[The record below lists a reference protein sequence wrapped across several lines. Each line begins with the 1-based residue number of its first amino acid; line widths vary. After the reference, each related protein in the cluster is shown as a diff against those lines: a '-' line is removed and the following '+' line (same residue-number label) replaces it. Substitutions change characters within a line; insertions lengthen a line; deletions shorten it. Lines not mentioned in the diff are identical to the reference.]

1 MQIQIK
7 ISPKRDLFNH
17 QIKPLQW
24 LFKKISMRGLFHVK
38 QKQPIKIKSVLQKQ
52 EHEETLPPNSSI
64 DDELFFKLVE
74 ELFVCF
80 DSMFHVKPM
89 VIA

>member
-1 MQIQIK
+1 M
-7 ISPKRDLFNH
+7 
-17 QIKPLQW
+17 
-24 LFKKISMRGLFHVK
+24 FKKISMRGLFHVK
-38 QKQPIKIKSVLQKQ
+38 QKQPIKIESVLQKQ
-52 EHEETLPPNSSI
+52 EHDETLPPNSSI

>member
-1 MQIQIK
+1 M
-7 ISPKRDLFNH
+7 
-17 QIKPLQW
+17 
-24 LFKKISMRGLFHVK
+24 K
-38 QKQPIKIKSVLQKQ
+38 QKQPIKIESVLQKQ
-52 EHEETLPPNSSI
+52 EHDETLPPNSSI